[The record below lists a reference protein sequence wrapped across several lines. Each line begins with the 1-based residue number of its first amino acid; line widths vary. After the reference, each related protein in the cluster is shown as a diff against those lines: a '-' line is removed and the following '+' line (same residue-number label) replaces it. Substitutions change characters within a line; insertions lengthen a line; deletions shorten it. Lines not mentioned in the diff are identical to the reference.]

1 MIRLKVEWDEEPD
14 QFVAADGLV
23 AILLELPVSVV
34 QRTNLQQVQSYNKEI
49 ISDFLDLIAEINA
62 KNTFF
67 LLYRRWK
74 SHFSKINV

>member
-67 LLYRRWK
+67 L
-74 SHFSKINV
+74 